1 MGSPQPPPSPPTSPL
16 PAAARQGRSL
26 SPPAASWGRSSP
38 PAAAAARRRAPPGT
52 ATARRAPGTAPP
64 TASSGGLRGAM
75 QEDSEKESSAAG
87 SAVLGCT
94 LLSARPAHLLI
105 PLPPPV
111 RAHTP
116 SCPLFFFFLI
126 NSSLVWVGLGHS
138 RILQRAGLE
147 RRDAGMGSRSQAAR
161 GGIQLPQ
168 PYSRALGPLP
178 PRTAQPPYPMPCVL
192 RGGGGERSWGV
203 CHPPPPARYFNIGP
217 PRPVPLLPLRVPLPS
232 CSASPH
238 WQRGQ
243 GWAGGTRVR
252 PLSAVPLPPY
262 ADTR

>member
-64 TASSGGLRGAM
+64 TASSGGVRGAM

-168 PYSRALGPLP
+168 PHSRALGPLP

-192 RGGGGERSWGV
+192 RGGGGNAAGGFATHRPLPVTSTLDPPAQSHSSPSGCRSPAV
-203 CHPPPPARYFNIGP
+203 LPPPIGSGARG
-217 PRPVPLLPLRVPLPS
+217 
-232 CSASPH
+232 
-238 WQRGQ
+238 GQ
-243 GWAGGTRVR
+243 GGRE
-252 PLSAVPLPPY
+252 
-262 ADTR
+262 

>member
-116 SCPLFFFFLI
+116 SCPLFFFLI
-126 NSSLVWVGLGHS
+126 NSSLVWVGLGHA

-147 RRDAGMGSRSQAAR
+147 RRDAGMGSGSQAAR

-168 PYSRALGPLP
+168 PHSRALGPLP

-192 RGGGGERSWGV
+192 RGGGGNAAGGFATHRPLPITSTLD
-203 CHPPPPARYFNIGP
+203 P
-217 PRPVPLLPLRVPLPS
+217 PRSVPLLPLRVPLPS